1 MSSGIPTTVA
11 PGGAPA
17 AAAAAPAAATAASV
31 PVRTSKAGRWVS
43 LAVLAVLLAAPF
55 IGIYPVFMM
64 KALCYAI
71 FACAFNL
78 LLGYTGLLS
87 FGHAAYFGAAAYAT
101 GWLVRT
107 AGWSPEVGILAG
119 VAFAALLGLVVGWIA
134 IRREGIYFAMVTLAL
149 AQMVYF
155 VFLQAPFTGGED
167 GLQGVPRG
175 NLLGMPLREDNL
187 AFYYVVVAVF
197 VAVYLLVI
205 RIVHSPY
212 GQVLKAI
219 RENEPRAIS
228 LGYQVSRYKL
238 LAFVLSTAIA
248 GLAGSMKT
256 LVLGF
261 ATLSDAH
268 WSLSGEVIL
277 MTLLGGMGTF
287 AGPVVGAFTII
298 GLQNYLAD
306 RVGSWVTVIIG
317 AIFVVC
323 VVAFRRGFVGELL
336 AWRKRRAGGL

>member
-1 MSSGIPTTVA
+1 MS
-11 PGGAPA
+11 
-17 AAAAAPAAATAASV
+17 
-31 PVRTSKAGRWVS
+31 
-43 LAVLAVLLAAPF
+43 AVLPGDRVMDTSRRSRIALWIGLAILVAAPF
-55 IGIYPVFMM
+55 IGLYPVFMM

-87 FGHAAYFGAAAYAT
+87 FGHAAYLGLAAYVT
-101 GWLVRT
+101 GWVVRS
-107 AGWSPEVGILAG
+107 AGLTPELGVVAG
-119 VAFAALLGLVVGWIA
+119 TLSAALCGLVVGLIA
-134 IRREGIYFAMVTLAL
+134 IRRQGIYFAMVTLAM
-149 AQMVYF
+149 AQMIYF

-175 NLLGMPLREDNL
+175 KLFGQLSL
-187 AFYYVVVAVF
+187 ADDKVLYYVVLAVF
-197 VAVYLLVI
+197 VAVFLFII

-219 RENEPRAIS
+219 RENEPRAVS
-228 LGYQVSRYKL
+228 LGYDVDRYKL

-268 WSLSGEVIL
+268 WSLSGEVVL

-287 AGPVVGAFTII
+287 AGPVIGAFTII
-298 GLQNYLAD
+298 GLQNFLAD
-306 RVGSWVTVIIG
+306 QVGSWINVIIG
-317 AIFVVC
+317 VIFVVC
-323 VVAFRRGFVGELL
+323 VVAFRKGFVGELL
-336 AWRKRRAGGL
+336 AWQQRRKLR